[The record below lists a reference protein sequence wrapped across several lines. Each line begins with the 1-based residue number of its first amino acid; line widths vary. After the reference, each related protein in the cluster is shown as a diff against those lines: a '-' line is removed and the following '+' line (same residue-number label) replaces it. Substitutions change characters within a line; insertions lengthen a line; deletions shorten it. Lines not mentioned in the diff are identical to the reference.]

1 MGLSEWKVV
10 DDSVFLKIFLRICVI
25 FWAGGGAIPMC
36 GRTVQVER
44 RFQ

>member
-1 MGLSEWKVV
+1 VGLSEWKVV
-10 DDSVFLKIFLRICVI
+10 DNSVFLKIFLRICVI

-36 GRTVQVER
+36 GRTVQVKR